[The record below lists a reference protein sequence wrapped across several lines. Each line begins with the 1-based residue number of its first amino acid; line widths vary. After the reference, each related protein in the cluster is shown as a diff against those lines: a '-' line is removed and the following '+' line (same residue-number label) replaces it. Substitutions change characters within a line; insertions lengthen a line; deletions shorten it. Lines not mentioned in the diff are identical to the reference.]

1 MAPLESSVM
10 DVTSTPSTLK
20 KLESKVTGTPAPKPK
35 KNLWIEIKIGANS
48 AEFDCLETEHTG
60 SHKKRT
66 VTFHANEDCVLQF
79 SNDAVFGRASIQL
92 RAGKS
97 ETLAV
102 ADGIQ
107 AETEYAVYIPGDPK
121 IVASNQMASLRD
133 PKIVVPNQMASLS
146 DPKIVVP

>member
-10 DVTSTPSTLK
+10 DVTSTTSNLK

-60 SHKKRT
+60 SHKNRN

-79 SNDAVFGRASIQL
+79 SNVAVFGRASIPL
-92 RAGKS
+92 KARKS

-102 ADGIQ
+102 ADNITQ
-107 AETEYAVYIPGDPK
+107 AETDYAAYIPG
-121 IVASNQMASLRD
+121 D
-133 PKIVVPNQMASLS
+133 PKIVVPNQMASLG

>member
-10 DVTSTPSTLK
+10 DVTSTTSTLK
-20 KLESKVTGTPAPKPK
+20 KLESKVTGAAAPKPK

-48 AEFDCLETEHTG
+48 AEFDCLASEHAG
-60 SHKKRT
+60 SHKNRN

-79 SNDAVFGRASIQL
+79 SNVAVFGRDSIPL
-92 RAGKS
+92 KAGKS

-102 ADGIQ
+102 ADGTEG
-107 AETEYAVYIPGDPK
+107 ETEYAAYIPGDPK

-133 PKIVVPNQMASLS
+133 PKIVVP
-146 DPKIVVP
+146 

>member
-10 DVTSTPSTLK
+10 DVTSTTSTLK

-35 KNLWIEIKIGANS
+35 KNLWIEIKIDANM

-60 SHKKRT
+60 SHKNRS
-66 VTFHANEDCVLQF
+66 VTFHANEDCVLEF
-79 SNDAVFGRASIQL
+79 SNVAVFGRPSIPL
-92 RAGKS
+92 KARKS
-97 ETLAV
+97 ETLAI

-121 IVASNQMASLRD
+121 IV
-133 PKIVVPNQMASLS
+133 VPNQMASLG

>member
-10 DVTSTPSTLK
+10 DVTSTTSTLK
-20 KLESKVTGTPAPKPK
+20 KLESKVTGTAAPKPK

-48 AEFDCLETEHTG
+48 AEFDCLASEHAG
-60 SHKKRT
+60 SHKNRN

-79 SNDAVFGRASIQL
+79 SNVAVFGRDSIPL
-92 RAGKS
+92 KAGKS

-102 ADGIQ
+102 ADGTQ
-107 AETEYAVYIPGDPK
+107 AETEYAAYISG
-121 IVASNQMASLRD
+121 D
-133 PKIVVPNQMASLS
+133 PKIVVPKQMASLG